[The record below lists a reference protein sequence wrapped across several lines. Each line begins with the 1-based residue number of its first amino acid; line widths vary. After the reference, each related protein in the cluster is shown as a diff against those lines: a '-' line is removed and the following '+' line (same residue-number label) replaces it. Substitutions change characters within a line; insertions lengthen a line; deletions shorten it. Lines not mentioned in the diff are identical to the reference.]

1 MNAKPLPRPP
11 AENVPESQATHA
23 DFHHI
28 ILTRERLEQEALLS
42 ALERAE
48 QSGDYT
54 REEMQELGRQ
64 VKERILD
71 SGERCRLVKL
81 SHETLTAVG
90 AIPNGETLPTDGK
103 GDKAT
108 PTECGRLH
116 VKVWGKELTYPVT
129 DERGGTEIKTFH
141 IKGAKQWEDLHKLME
156 ADGNF
161 VEMGKGF
168 IQRWNRSDAKK
179 LRKAAFE
186 AASGRGQQGT
196 GSYRVIK

>member
-1 MNAKPLPRPP
+1 MNAKPLPSPP
-11 AENVPESQATHA
+11 AENAPEPQATHA
-23 DFHHI
+23 DSHHK
-28 ILTRERLEQEALLS
+28 ILTREKLKQEALLS

-54 REEMQELGRQ
+54 REEMQELCRQ

-129 DERGGTEIKTFH
+129 KNGDTEIKTFH
-141 IKGAKQWEDLHKLME
+141 VKGAKQWEDLRKLME

-168 IQRWNRSDAKK
+168 IQRWNLSDAKE

-186 AASGRGQQGT
+186 AASGRGPRGT